1 MFLFSARSS
10 TSKNRPIPYLS
21 FLFVENVCNFTSH
34 RKKCLAVLCQCLRL
48 LFSWGIIEHVFESV
62 MWFHLEYS
70 SHDYGVKPEIVDM
83 SIWLIWPNHLQGNL
97 HWKLHILGV
106 PWVAYIDYILSFVAI
121 TVGHFLTSKC
131 KLPSYLIHMLCD
143 FLETL
148 GVKWVVERGILK
160 KEYYVHIIDW
170 V

>member
-1 MFLFSARSS
+1 MFLSQ
-10 TSKNRPIPYLS
+10 L
-21 FLFVENVCNFTSH
+21 CDFTWNI
-34 RKKCLAVLCQCLRL
+34 VLD
-48 LFSWGIIEHVFESV
+48 
-62 MWFHLEYS
+62 
-70 SHDYGVKPEIVDM
+70 DYGVKPEIVDM

-97 HWKLHILGV
+97 QWKLHFLGV

-121 TVGHFLTSKC
+121 TVGHFLTSQC
-131 KLPSYLIHMLCD
+131 KLPSYLIHVLCA

-170 V
+170 VWPSNTKWQLDMESANWIYFSLVLIPMGFVFHWLCGEWSFYGWD